1 VTRDEAERAYDKAIV
16 ACRAAKLCE
25 ITTLRMMRAGEI
37 TVAVHDRAKADRRA
51 ATARLTAARRD
62 LRYYTEPGRDPVGP

>member
-1 VTRDEAERAYDKAIV
+1 MTRDEAERAYDKAIV
-16 ACRAAKLCE
+16 ACRAAYTRE
-25 ITTLRMMRAGEI
+25 ITALRMMRAGEI

-51 ATARLTAARRD
+51 ATARLSAARQR